1 VEQATATTP
10 TAPTPRTDG
19 FRHALGVADA
29 LVPFLKQPPLAVE
42 IDDDAPYGSGWRVHL
57 KYGEMRGAGL
67 FEFAALID
75 VPVTRV
81 TTAFGVH
88 LDAIALIENIEVRG
102 SALVSL
108 LEAARLEGVPAP
120 EPVAETPEEDL
131 PASDPVQPSS
141 SVLAEMPALAPVVPS
156 QAAGLGAEDEARC
169 VRCGC
174 TENAACETGCYWV
187 PNLQMTDLC
196 SACATVEELA
206 AVTYTQAQPQEA
218 PAEVPAQRLASPLM
232 HRIPVIPAQETG
244 Q

>member
-1 VEQATATTP
+1 VEQATATT
-10 TAPTPRTDG
+10 AAVPTPRADA
-19 FRHALGVADA
+19 FRHALTVAGA
-29 LVPFLKQPPLAVE
+29 LIPFLKQPPLSVE
-42 IDDDAPYGSGWRVHL
+42 FDDDSASGWRVHL
-57 KYGEMRGAGL
+57 KYAEMRGVGL

-88 LDAIALIENIEVRG
+88 LDAIALIEGIEVRG

-108 LEAARLEGVPAP
+108 LEAARLEGGPGLEEVPEAP
-120 EPVAETPEEDL
+120 GEDL
-131 PASDPVQPSS
+131 RAWDPVPSGS
-141 SVLAEMPALAPVVPS
+141 NVLAEMPAIVPVAPASTVGPD
-156 QAAGLGAEDEARC
+156 AEDEARC

-174 TENAACETGCYWV
+174 TENAACEAGCYWV
-187 PNLQMTDLC
+187 PNLQMADLC

-206 AVTYTQAQPQEA
+206 AITYTQAQPQQS